1 LNEEEGTMIWIVI
14 SMVWGIGGLLAFL
27 GKKPIEGELF
37 LALSLLCLILKELEE
52 INRQKH

>member
-1 LNEEEGTMIWIVI
+1 MIWIVI
-14 SMVWGIGGLLAFL
+14 SMVCGIGGLLAFL